1 MAKQYTVEDIKA
13 QIKPLSDNAFVA
25 FFQKIWR
32 AWLGVWYGFADKNP
46 KMAKLIYQVGFFFL
60 FSQGVTIY
68 QYLVMTFLPFALG
81 YDPNNYQAWGWA
93 PFEIL
98 GVPCTLFGDTK
109 GFETFL
115 AYQISGFTAQCIN
128 FPLQRNITYKSK
140 GNPWFQAM
148 WYLIGYVMVNL
159 VAMSLI
165 WGVCNCFMIYWQVPD
180 ALVGLLKTFLTG
192 GVAMVVFFVIFMIIF
207 PDLNKMAENAA
218 KKVEKMK
225 ASGASKAEIA
235 KAQEEA
241 DTLKAQADLD
251 NARRNEISASSLA
264 NAKALSWEASEKL
277 LAEMKQDKQNYTAE
291 QVAKQK
297 KAVEEKYQQA
307 LEATANK
314 YAAVAAYKALNK

>member
-1 MAKQYTVEDIKA
+1 
-13 QIKPLSDNAFVA
+13 
-25 FFQKIWR
+25 
-32 AWLGVWYGFADKNP
+32 
-46 KMAKLIYQVGFFFL
+46 
-60 FSQGVTIY
+60 
-68 QYLVMTFLPFALG
+68 
-81 YDPNNYQAWGWA
+81 
-93 PFEIL
+93 
-98 GVPCTLFGDTK
+98 LFGDTK

-148 WYLIGYVMVNL
+148 WYFIGYVMVNL

-314 YAAVAAYKALNK
+314 YAAVAAYKALKK